1 MSVMVRWPGGEE
13 EVKNSLTYPA
23 YDVFMV
29 REVRLAVLA
38 AVDLMAIQVDVVR
51 EPHCPD
57 SSADCRPLAG

>member
-1 MSVMVRWPGGEE
+1 
-13 EVKNSLTYPA
+13 
-23 YDVFMV
+23 MV

>member
-1 MSVMVRWPGGEE
+1 MALKPGKEK
-13 EVKNSLTYPA
+13 EVTSSLTYSA

-57 SSADCRPLAG
+57 SSADCRRIEV

>member
-1 MSVMVRWPGGEE
+1 MALRPGKEK
-13 EVKNSLTYPA
+13 EVTSSLTYSA

-57 SSADCRPLAG
+57 SSAGCRRIEV